1 MAWFGKKSNNGFD
14 EYDADG
20 YFEGAENVTPT
31 ETPAPA
37 APAQTPASQLGGLS
51 LGGNNIA
58 VKVANPEAY
67 TEVATIAQ
75 YMLDGCTVFL
85 NLEQTEDSAKR
96 RILDFLSGVAFANRG
111 QMKRVAA
118 NTFIISPNNV
128 DVSESNGEN

>member
-1 MAWFGKKSNNGFD
+1 MAWFGKKNGNGFD

-20 YFEGAENVTPT
+20 YFEGAENVTPVQQ
-31 ETPAPA
+31 PAPA
-37 APAQTPASQLGGLS
+37 AQNPAAQTGGLS
-51 LGGNNIA
+51 LGGNNIEL
-58 VKVANPEAY
+58 KVVRPEAY

-75 YMLDGCTVFL
+75 YLLDGCTVFL
-85 NLEQTEDSAKR
+85 NLEDTEDTAKR

-128 DVSESNGEN
+128 DVSESAGEN

>member
-1 MAWFGKKSNNGFD
+1 MAAWFGKKSNNSFD

-20 YFEGAENVTPT
+20 YFDGAEKV
-31 ETPAPA
+31 TPAPVTPA
-37 APAQTPASQLGGLS
+37 VTPAAQTGGLAI
-51 LGGNNIA
+51 GGNNIEL
-58 VKVANPEAY
+58 KVVRPEAY

-75 YMLDGCTVFL
+75 YLLDGCTVFL
-85 NLEQTEDSAKR
+85 NLEDTEEGAKR

-128 DVSESNGEN
+128 DVSESAGEN

>member
-1 MAWFGKKSNNGFD
+1 MASWFGKKSNNGFD

-20 YFEGAENVTPT
+20 YFEGAENVTPAPVA
-31 ETPAPA
+31 TPATTPA
-37 APAQTPASQLGGLS
+37 AQTGGLS
-51 LGGNNIA
+51 LGGNNIEL
-58 VKVANPEAY
+58 KVVRPEAY

-75 YMLDGCTVFL
+75 YLLDGCTVFL
-85 NLEQTEDSAKR
+85 NLEDTEETAKR

-128 DVSESNGEN
+128 DVSESVSEN